1 MNLAE
6 RGLLRDG
13 SLFNKNR
20 SKRSDQM
27 PADNG
32 CLERTTERVSIRAFS
47 CFGRLVLPILV
58 VTILV
63 YCWLAV
69 KGMSYVH
76 HVSLR
81 HTHTTSVR
89 ERENTTLLCTRQEDS
104 KEINICISESN
115 GHAAITNENNADQ
128 HQNVTPSDLKV
139 ANGNENGSYFTN
151 PIDKH
156 DYKYI
161 HNPESLCKKNTIK
174 PQQNFLLTMITTAPE
189 NVERRNIIRSS
200 YGNEKDWEAFANH
213 NLTVLTVFL
222 LGRTNNATLQM
233 DIDKESDLHD
243 DIVQEDFVDCY
254 DNLTMKT
261 VMGLKW
267 VTNHCRHATFV
278 IKFVDTAVIIQT
290 KLYQRWLYTALID
303 VPKTTWAAGQV
314 RMDAKVFRNTDDK
327 FYISKDFYAFPT
339 YPPYLDG
346 QGYVLS
352 TDLVEAI
359 YKVAITTP
367 LFPCEDVFIGM
378 CLQKLH
384 VVPTNIKN
392 FV

>member
-13 SLFNKNR
+13 SSFNKNR

-69 KGMSYVH
+69 K
-76 HVSLR
+76 
-81 HTHTTSVR
+81 
-89 ERENTTLLCTRQEDS
+89 
-104 KEINICISESN
+104 
-115 GHAAITNENNADQ
+115 
-128 HQNVTPSDLKV
+128 
-139 ANGNENGSYFTN
+139 
-151 PIDKH
+151 
-156 DYKYI
+156 
-161 HNPESLCKKNTIK
+161 
-174 PQQNFLLTMITTAPE
+174 APE

-261 VMGLKW
+261 VMALKW
-267 VTNHCRHATFV
+267 MTNHCRHATFV

-327 FYISKDFYAFPT
+327 FFISKDFYAFPT

-359 YKVAITTP
+359 YNVAITTP
-367 LFPCEDVFIGM
+367 LFPWEDIFIGM

-384 VVPTNIKN
+384 VVPTNIEN

>member
-1 MNLAE
+1 M
-6 RGLLRDG
+6 
-13 SLFNKNR
+13 
-20 SKRSDQM
+20 
-27 PADNG
+27 
-32 CLERTTERVSIRAFS
+32 SIRAFS
-47 CFGRLVLPILV
+47 CFARLALPVLV

-69 KGMSYVH
+69 KGLSYVH

-81 HTHTTSVR
+81 HTPTTSVR
-89 ERENTTLLCTRQEDS
+89 EWENITLLSTRQEDS
-104 KEINICISESN
+104 KEINTSISESN

-128 HQNVTPSDLKV
+128 HQNVSPSDLKE
-139 ANGNENGSYFTN
+139 ANGNETGSYFTD

-161 HNPESLCKKNTIK
+161 HNPESLCKKNIIEPIK
-174 PQQNFLLTMITTAPE
+174 QIFLLIMIISAPE
-189 NVERRNIIRSS
+189 KAGRRNIIRSS

-222 LGRTNNATLQM
+222 LGKTNNATLQM
-233 DIDKESDLHD
+233 DIDKESDLHG

-254 DNLTMKT
+254 DNLTTKT

-267 VTNHCRHATFV
+267 VTNHCRHATYV
-278 IKFVDTAVIIQT
+278 IKLKDTAVIVQT

-314 RMDAKVFRNTDDK
+314 RMDAQVFRNTDDK

-359 YKVAITTP
+359 YNVAITTP
-367 LFPCEDVFIGM
+367 LFPWEDIFIGM
-378 CLQKLH
+378 CLQKLD
-384 VVPTNIKN
+384 VVLTNINN